1 MSYCPKCGT
10 SLQEENL
17 TFCPNCGVRLPSA
30 QDDAGTSASAHA
42 QPTVTPGFDPGEQM
56 KKGMAYSAPLWLDK
70 KTFLKKYSLGRKE
83 CVAAAIMGY
92 ITAGITSILAFT
104 GVNDYFN
111 IYSLI
116 DVAIVLTLC
125 ILVHLLRSRIASIL
139 LLVYALASMISM
151 LVNSG
156 VFGGWLVL
164 AAGISA
170 VVGSFQC
177 VKEWK
182 TYQAR
187 SQSPAQSA
195 APTL

>member
-1 MSYCPKCGT
+1 MSH
-10 SLQEENL
+10 
-17 TFCPNCGVRLPSA
+17 CPNCGAPMQGENQKLCPNCGFQFATAAPVSA
-30 QDDAGTSASAHA
+30 PVQPAAS
-42 QPTVTPGFDPGEQM
+42 QSFDPGEQM
-56 KKGMAYSAPLWLDK
+56 KKGMSYSAPLGLDK

-83 CVAAAIMGY
+83 CAAAAIMGY
-92 ITAGITSILAFT
+92 VTAGITTILAFT
-104 GVNDYFN
+104 GYNSYFS
-111 IYSLI
+111 IYSLL
-116 DVAIVLTLC
+116 DVAIVLVLSLL
-125 ILVHLLRSRIASIL
+125 IHLLRSRIASIL

>member
-1 MSYCPKCGT
+1 MNHCPNCGDPI
-10 SLQEENL
+10 QPENQK
-17 TFCPNCGVRLPSA
+17 FCPNCGAQLPAA
-30 QDDAGTSASAHA
+30 QDAAGTPA
-42 QPTVTPGFDPGEQM
+42 TPVAPAFDPGEQM
-56 KKGMAYSAPLWLDK
+56 KKGMAYSAPLGLDK

-83 CVAAAIMGY
+83 CAAAAIAGY
-92 ITAGITSILAFT
+92 VTAGITTILSFINY
-104 GVNDYFN
+104 GDFS

-125 ILVHLLRSRIASIL
+125 LLIHLLQSRITSVL

-187 SQSPAQSA
+187 SQSPEQSTV
-195 APTL
+195 PVL

>member
-1 MSYCPKCGT
+1 MSHCPNCGVP
-10 SLQEENL
+10 LQPENQK
-17 TFCPNCGVRLPSA
+17 FCPNCGAQLPAA
-30 QDDAGTSASAHA
+30 QDAAGTPA
-42 QPTVTPGFDPGEQM
+42 TPVAPAFDPGEQM
-56 KKGMAYSAPLWLDK
+56 KKGMAYSAPLGLDK

-83 CVAAAIMGY
+83 CAAAAIAGY
-92 ITAGITSILAFT
+92 VTAGITTILSFINY
-104 GVNDYFN
+104 GDFS

-125 ILVHLLRSRIASIL
+125 LLIHLLQSRIASVL

>member
-1 MSYCPKCGT
+1 MSHCPNCGVP
-10 SLQEENL
+10 LQPENQK
-17 TFCPNCGVRLPSA
+17 FCPNCGAQLPAA
-30 QDDAGTSASAHA
+30 QDAAGTPAKPAAPS
-42 QPTVTPGFDPGEQM
+42 FDPGEQM
-56 KKGMAYSAPLWLDK
+56 KKGMAYSAPLGLDK

-83 CVAAAIMGY
+83 CVAAAVMGY
-92 ITAGITSILAFT
+92 VTSGATAILS
-104 GVNDYFN
+104 GVGFRNFSL
-111 IYSLI
+111 YSLI

-125 ILVHLLRSRIASIL
+125 LFVHLLRSRVASIL

-187 SQSPAQSA
+187 TQSSEQSTV
-195 APTL
+195 PTL